1 MAESPESGVAGFW
14 INREGLSSASPE
26 SRIMAKTKGPPK
38 KKQQR
43 GVDFKKIKRK
53 IGRKLPPPKN
63 ATNTEI
69 KSKAIVLPE
78 QSVASEKAG
87 LAVSRKGLTLKEL
100 LQQTSHHNSK
110 VRKDALTGIR
120 DIFLK
125 HPAELRLHKL
135 AVIEKLRERICDD
148 DKLVRET
155 LYQLLKAVIFPSCRE
170 ESQGPFV
177 SLMMAYIFNAMTHL
191 AIDVRLMAF
200 KFFDLV
206 VQYYPSSFSTH
217 AEKIFQNYEDIL
229 RKNQFY
235 LQDKG
240 KLKTAL
246 AGLVHCL
253 LLLPSIKEDHGS
265 SREMVV
271 PTQGILHAFEPEA
284 PKDPAGFSVIHKKL
298 KDLMPV
304 LVSCFQDFIR
314 LAHTM
319 TQLDP
324 QSFDC
329 MLSILKC
336 IDLVVK
342 FFADGISDCQ
352 QELQVS
358 MPSCEGLAATIQGP
372 TIMPSFLKTLFDLFP
387 LNLTYHLS
395 GKDDDKYFILNIL
408 MTEIFLRSI
417 DWKCTPVALLEKFL
431 EFFTTALSEEVCS
444 GTQIGKVL
452 HEKHIL
458 SLIPF
463 IPKLVLQVPGYWK
476 SCTLQAFTKI
486 FRSCNLESSVKWACL
501 SAIEEMLFPRQGLKY
516 LDARDQEVLDYQIA
530 WIRELP
536 LLLIMLGNKNPLHS
550 RSVLSLLLRLGQ
562 CAVSNTLFAQ
572 EYDNMQYSLA
582 EFYCTCMDERNVSY
596 GPFVSLDRGSQE
608 LSICCL
614 YYFSVVDSLLL
625 KSLAWSCLYDDLE
638 PSVIFRI
645 IEVLH
650 SAYKVGHIQIADLIS
665 FFITLLS
672 CFKVTDKGCPILES
686 DEISNRGSFRSVTTV
701 VCSCLLQMGDDFLVF
716 QMLETVVVDQIF
728 QLQRPGLDNICAL
741 FRVLVALDCRPTR
754 LSQQSILTLSNF
766 LPGYLIDVV
775 TCFPESDD
783 QAPALV
789 PRGTSHYYLLPCY
802 FLFYRSDK
810 LLNLVLNRM
819 GSLVAEKKSSLSSCV
834 PNHSSWINPIVSVVL
849 LMHKDVKIRRVLS
862 SCKAEIQLILDN
874 ILVVQSSEEINMAIA
889 ERHNIQS
896 AVDRLK
902 ALVGTFSERG

>member
-1 MAESPESGVAGFW
+1 MV
-14 INREGLSSASPE
+14 
-26 SRIMAKTKGPPK
+26 KTKGPSK

-53 IGRKLPPPKN
+53 LGRKLPPPQN

-69 KSKAIVLPE
+69 RSKAIVLPE
-78 QSVASEKAG
+78 QSVASEKTG

-100 LQQTSHHNSK
+100 LQQTSHHNPK
-110 VRKDALTGIR
+110 VRKDALTGIK

-125 HPAELRLHKL
+125 HPTELRSHKL
-135 AVIEKLRERICDD
+135 AVIEKLRERISDD

-155 LYQLLKAVIFPSCRE
+155 LYQLLKTVVFPSCRE

-206 VQYYPSSFSTH
+206 VQHYPSSFSMH

-235 LQDKG
+235 LPDKG
-240 KLKTAL
+240 KLKSAL

-253 LLLPSIKEDHGS
+253 LLLPSSKEGHDS
-265 SREMVV
+265 SCETDVAA
-271 PTQGILHAFEPEA
+271 QGILHAFEPEA
-284 PKDPAGFSVIHKKL
+284 PKDSVEFSVINKKL

-304 LVSCFQDFIR
+304 LVTCFQDFIR

-329 MLSILKC
+329 MLFILQS

-342 FFADGISDCQ
+342 FFASGIGGCK

-358 MPSCEGLAATIQGP
+358 MPSHDGLAATIQGQ
-372 TIMPSFLKTLFDLFP
+372 TIMPSFLKKLFDLFP
-387 LNLTYHLS
+387 LNPMYNLS

-408 MTEIFLRSI
+408 ITEIFLRSI
-417 DWKCTPVALLEKFL
+417 DWLCPSVALVEKFL
-431 EFFTTALSEEVCS
+431 DFFTTALSEEVCS
-444 GTQIGKVL
+444 GTQSGKAL
-452 HEKHIL
+452 HEKHVL

-463 IPKLVLQVPGYWK
+463 IPKLILQVAGYWK
-476 SCTLQAFTKI
+476 SRTLQAFTNI
-486 FRSCNLESSVKWACL
+486 FRSCNLESSLKWACL
-501 SAIEEMLFPRQGLKY
+501 SAIEEMLVPKQGLKY
-516 LDARDQEVLDYQIA
+516 LDASDQEELDYQIT

-536 LLLIMLGNKNPLHS
+536 LILIMLGDKNPLRS
-550 RSVLSLLLRLGQ
+550 RSVLDLLLRLGQ
-562 CAVSNTLFAQ
+562 SSVSNTFFAQ
-572 EYDNMQYSLA
+572 EYDNMQYSLT
-582 EFYCTCMDERNVSY
+582 EFYCTCIDERNVSY
-596 GPFVSLDRGSQE
+596 GPFVRLDRAAQE

-614 YYFSVVDSLLL
+614 YYFSVVDSPML
-625 KSLAWSCLYDDLE
+625 KSLAWSCLYDGLE

-650 SAYKVGHIQIADLIS
+650 SAYKVGHIQIADLSS

-672 CFKVTDKGCPILES
+672 YFKVTEKGCPILEN
-686 DEISNRGSFRSVTTV
+686 DETSNRGTLRSVTTV
-701 VCSCLLQMGDDFLVF
+701 VCSYLLQMGDDFLVF
-716 QMLETVVVDQIF
+716 QMLETVIVDQI
-728 QLQRPGLDNICAL
+728 LLRPALDNLCAL

-766 LPGYLIDVV
+766 LPGYLVDVV
-775 TCFPESDD
+775 MCFPESDD
-783 QAPALV
+783 RAPEPV
-789 PRGTSHYYLLPCY
+789 PRSTSHYYLLPCY

-819 GSLVAEKKSSLSSCV
+819 GSLVIEKKSLLCSGAAD
-834 PNHSSWINPIVSVVL
+834 HSSWINPIVSVVL
-849 LMHKDVKIRRVLS
+849 LMHKDVKIRKVLS
-862 SCKAEIQLILDN
+862 SCKAVIGLILDN
-874 ILVVQSSEEINMAIA
+874 ILVVQSSEEINMSIE

-902 ALVGTFSERG
+902 ALVGTFSERE

>member
-1 MAESPESGVAGFW
+1 MV
-14 INREGLSSASPE
+14 
-26 SRIMAKTKGPPK
+26 KTKGPPK
-38 KKQQR
+38 KKQQQR

-135 AVIEKLRERICDD
+135 AVIEKLRERISDD

-170 ESQGPFV
+170 DSQGPFV

-206 VQYYPSSFSTH
+206 VQHYPLSFSTH

-265 SREMVV
+265 SRETVV
-271 PTQGILHAFEPEA
+271 AAQGILHAFEPEA

-304 LVSCFQDFIR
+304 LVNCFQDFIR

-358 MPSCEGLAATIQGP
+358 MPSCEGLAATIQGQ
-372 TIMPSFLKTLFDLFP
+372 TIMPSFLKKLFDLFP

-408 MTEIFLRSI
+408 ITEIFFHSI

-501 SAIEEMLFPRQGLKY
+501 SAIEELLFPRQGLKY

-672 CFKVTDKGCPILES
+672 CFKVTDKGCPTLES
-686 DEISNRGSFRSVTTV
+686 DGISNRGSFRSVTTV

-783 QAPALV
+783 LAPAPV
-789 PRGTSHYYLLPCY
+789 PRSTSHYYLLPCY

-819 GSLVAEKKSSLSSCV
+819 GSLVTEKKSSISSCV
-834 PNHSSWINPIVSVVL
+834 PDHSSWINPIVSVVL

-874 ILVVQSSEEINMAIA
+874 ILVVQLM
-889 ERHNIQS
+889 R
-896 AVDRLK
+896 K
-902 ALVGTFSERG
+902 

>member
-1 MAESPESGVAGFW
+1 MV
-14 INREGLSSASPE
+14 
-26 SRIMAKTKGPPK
+26 KTKGPPR

-69 KSKAIVLPE
+69 KSKAAIILPE

-135 AVIEKLRERICDD
+135 AVIEKLRERISDD

-170 ESQGPFV
+170 DSQGPFV

-200 KFFDLV
+200 NFFDLV
-206 VQYYPSSFSTH
+206 VQHYPSSFSTH
-217 AEKIFQNYEDIL
+217 AEKIFKNYEDIL
-229 RKNQFY
+229 QKNQFY

-253 LLLPSIKEDHGS
+253 LLLPSIKGDHGS
-265 SREMVV
+265 SRETVV
-271 PTQGILHAFEPEA
+271 AAQGILHAFEPEA

-304 LVSCFQDFIR
+304 LVSCFEDFIR

-358 MPSCEGLAATIQGP
+358 MPSCEGLAATIQGQ
-372 TIMPSFLKTLFDLFP
+372 TIMPSFLKKLFDLFP

-408 MTEIFLRSI
+408 ITEIFLRSI
-417 DWKCTPVALLEKFL
+417 DWKCSPVALLEKFL
-431 EFFTTALSEEVCS
+431 EFFTTALSEETLVGGVHVYSLKTVTSGDTWRYFVYIVCAQWNLNDLDS
-444 GTQIGKVL
+444 
-452 HEKHIL
+452 
-458 SLIPF
+458 SIPN
-463 IPKLVLQVPGYWK
+463 PL
-476 SCTLQAFTKI
+476 TLEDVDKQKQKECERSRGAYPIRVTMVFVNMQAFTKI

-536 LLLIMLGNKNPLHS
+536 LLLIMLGNKNPLRS

-716 QMLETVVVDQIF
+716 QMLETVVVDQIV

-775 TCFPESDD
+775 T
-783 QAPALV
+783 
-789 PRGTSHYYLLPCY
+789 
-802 FLFYRSDK
+802 
-810 LLNLVLNRM
+810 
-819 GSLVAEKKSSLSSCV
+819 
-834 PNHSSWINPIVSVVL
+834 
-849 LMHKDVKIRRVLS
+849 
-862 SCKAEIQLILDN
+862 
-874 ILVVQSSEEINMAIA
+874 SSEEINMAIA

-902 ALVGTFSERG
+902 ALVGKCTDNNYLMVLSVLFPCFHFSHLCCVVRIEQMRNGMRGPREQVQEKY